1 MAQRSDNNIPDN
13 RNAVA
18 QVVGMI
24 TSNWIS
30 QAIYVAAELR
40 IPDLLTIRAM
50 KSDELA
56 AAVGAHAPS
65 IQRLLRALTTIEICR
80 ERDDGSF
87 ELTEQGGLLRS
98 DREDSLRSFAL
109 YIVGYMWPQW
119 GHLLDS
125 VKTGKSGREIMHGHK
140 GFEHLEQNPEIA
152 ALFNQAM
159 VEQTRITAN
168 ELVQVYDFSGMTRI
182 VDVGGGFGQLLATIL
197 LANPGTYGVLFDM
210 PHAREAAMRLMATAG
225 LAERCEIISG
235 NFFESIPE
243 KGDVY
248 LLKSIIHDWS
258 DDFSK
263 QILKNCRK
271 VMSESGRL
279 LLIDR
284 IYPDHLEVT
293 RTHQAIARS
302 DLNMLVGPGG
312 RERTESELRDLL
324 YVTGFAIKQI
334 TPLALSFS
342 LIEAAPT
349 G

>member
-1 MAQRSDNNIPDN
+1 MAQRFDNNIPEK
-13 RNAVA
+13 RNEVA
-18 QVVGMI
+18 QVVEMI
-24 TSNWIS
+24 TSNWIT

-40 IPDLLTIRAM
+40 IPDLLTLRPM

-56 AAVGAHAPS
+56 TEVGAHAPS
-65 IQRLLRALTTIEICR
+65 IQRLMRALTTIEICR

-87 ELTEQGGLLRS
+87 ELTEQGGLLCS
-98 DREDSLRSFAL
+98 DREVSLRSYAL
-109 YIVGYMWPQW
+109 YIGGYMWPQW

-168 ELVQVYDFSGMTRI
+168 ELVQAYDFSGMKRI
-182 VDVGGGFGQLLATIL
+182 VDVGGGSGQLLATIL
-197 LANPGTYGVLFDM
+197 LANPGTTGVLFDM
-210 PHAREAAMRLMATAG
+210 THAQEAAKRLIAAAG
-225 LAERCEIISG
+225 LADRCEIISG
-235 NFFESIPE
+235 SFFETIPG
-243 KGDVY
+243 KGDTY

-271 VMSESGRL
+271 VMSESSRL

-284 IYPDHLEVT
+284 IYPDHLAVT

-302 DLNMLVGPGG
+302 DLNMLIGPGG
-312 RERTESELRDLL
+312 QERSESELRELL
-324 YVTGFAIKQI
+324 LATDFAIKQI
-334 TPLALSFS
+334 TPLPLSFS
-342 LIEAAPT
+342 LIEAVPT
-349 G
+349 E